1 MRLELPA
8 SLELRHEFW
17 RALLCAVPKFDRI
30 RTKLDKFAAHLA
42 VLAIPVS
49 IFLQKLDTSRVKSL
63 MSGVAEGMER
73 TKFVIGE
80 AHSGVFVQ
88 HLELGFSDMAK

>member
-1 MRLELPA
+1 
-8 SLELRHEFW
+8 
-17 RALLCAVPKFDRI
+17 
-30 RTKLDKFAAHLA
+30 
-42 VLAIPVS
+42 
-49 IFLQKLDTSRVKSL
+49 

-88 HLELGFSDMAK
+88 HLEFCFSEMAK